1 MLIFNNGTKTF
12 SLLHSLIFLL
22 ISPVVILQSF
32 PGLIDP
38 LDPALYTFPIPDVGV
53 PNPVPVPIP
62 EPVPDPVPGPV
73 SDPVPG
79 PVPDPNDPDPV
90 PEPHPIPQ
98 PSDTQS
104 NDEDYVLSTKMPS
117 TLIDES
123 TIISPDF
130 NTDFQIRETTE
141 IALDSEIKD
150 NTESISIFQT
160 NNISKTLS
168 TSQNTQDIEYT
179 SDTIKEI
186 SNSENNEKKEYNT
199 NLIYNETNQ
208 FSSNLNNENK
218 EYTSNLI
225 NNETNQLSTNNK
237 NKNIEYTS
245 EIIHNKTNQFSTAYI
260 SNQNEINQ
268 LSTNLKNENI
278 SSTTNLMIN
287 NETTNK
293 ITELISSIETSKIN
307 EMNEKSETISQ
318 SENIE
323 YQSTNHIINI
333 KSTSNQIIEIVSTKE
348 SITSILSEKNNT
360 YLPSTSKNED
370 IPTTQ
375 YSSTKII
382 TTTYPKI
389 STIIGKTEYINN
401 PSNSSEYNSAD
412 KSYIES
418 TNLYLLESNL
428 VVLLGFSHYKEYNSS
443 LFFNMYL
450 VPIKNNIYSNNVRF
464 PVMISYNKSPE
475 ELIKSE
481 ANCIFIEKV
490 ALSNYK
496 YSCEIYED
504 TTNIKQIKAIPD
516 LLFEPE
522 KNITLI
528 GVSPLAKMFMN
539 SLQSLKNRKNDM
551 ISNSNI
557 YILDNTTYAKY
568 NRILFNIT
576 GTIDGIQPAY
586 ENKNLFVM
594 INLESG
600 NRIETEIECDINKIS
615 LQSYLLDC
623 KSNEIFEANLQS
635 AISFIDDNEIL
646 LINFDYYNNYNES
659 LIKIEE
665 NSVRYNSLFFK
676 NNSEK
681 LTPGAIVAIV
691 IILLLATSSIIF
703 LIICLK
709 RREKKKNEDENKE
722 EESTIRKINSSI

>member
-32 PGLIDP
+32 PVQDQN
-38 LDPALYTFPIPDVGV
+38 D
-53 PNPVPVPIP
+53 PNPVPG
-62 EPVPDPVPGPV
+62 PVSDPVQDQNDPDPVPGPV
-73 SDPVPG
+73 SDPVQ
-79 PVPDPNDPDPV
+79 DPNDPDPV

-123 TIISPDF
+123 TIISPEF

-186 SNSENNEKKEYNT
+186 SNSENNEKKEYT
-199 NLIYNETNQ
+199 SNLMYNETNQ

-348 SITSILSEKNNT
+348 SITSIPSEKNNT

-481 ANCIFIEKV
+481 ANCTFIEKV

-516 LLFEPE
+516 LLFEQE

-539 SLQSLKNRKNDM
+539 SLQSLKNRKYDM

-557 YILDNTTYAKY
+557 YILDNTTYTTYAKY
-568 NRILFNIT
+568 NGILFNIT

-615 LQSYLLDC
+615 LQSYLLYC
-623 KSNEIFEANLQS
+623 KSNETFEANLQS

-676 NNSEK
+676 NNSGK

-691 IILLLATSSIIF
+691 IILLLAASGIIF

-709 RREKKKNEDENKE
+709 RREKKKNEDENGD
-722 EESTIRKINSSI
+722 ESTIRKINSSI

>member
-1 MLIFNNGTKTF
+1 M
-12 SLLHSLIFLL
+12 L
-22 ISPVVILQSF
+22 ISPVVILRAS
-32 PGLIDP
+32 PGLIDSSDQAP
-38 LDPALYTFPIPDVGV
+38 IALPIIDVGV
-53 PNPVPVPIP
+53 ENSASGPVS
-62 EPVPDPVPGPV
+62 DPASGPAPGPV
-73 SDPVPG
+73 SDPVQ
-79 PVPDPNDPDPV
+79 DQNDPDPV
-90 PEPHPIPQ
+90 PETHPIPQ

-123 TIISPDF
+123 TIISPEF

-186 SNSENNEKKEYNT
+186 SNSENNEKKEYT
-199 NLIYNETNQ
+199 SNLIYNETNQ

-245 EIIHNKTNQFSTAYI
+245 EIINNKTNQFSTAYI

-348 SITSILSEKNNT
+348 S
-360 YLPSTSKNED
+360 TSKNED

-382 TTTYPKI
+382 TITYPKI

-481 ANCIFIEKV
+481 ANCTFIEKV

-522 KNITLI
+522 KKITLI

-539 SLQSLKNRKNDM
+539 DLQLLKNGKYDI

-623 KSNEIFEANLQS
+623 KSNETLEANLQS

-665 NSVRYNSLFFK
+665 NSVRYNSLLFK
-676 NNSEK
+676 NNSGK

-691 IILLLATSSIIF
+691 IILLLASSSFIF